1 MKFVN
6 LILLTYSNNWK
17 YILLKLRILKKKKKY
32 NMSFGIMQVSY
43 N

>member
-32 NMSFGIMQVSY
+32 MSFGIMQVSY